1 MKVLG
6 SLTRSHPFHTLALF
20 LALIVLGVTLGN
32 VTGDFGGFLVQLGF
46 QVSSIMLGIAFVW
59 AGRR

>member
-6 SLTRSHPFHTLALF
+6 SWTRSHPFQALALF
-20 LALIVLGVTLGN
+20 LALMVLGVTLGN
-32 VTGDFGGFLVQLGF
+32 VTGGFGGFLVQFGF
-46 QVSSIMLGIAFVW
+46 QVSSIMLGIVFVW